1 MDPIPSHKLQLVK
14 QTRKHFLFTNSEPR
28 LQASLK
34 KINTKTLGYCS
45 SPILQSFLDH
55 FKADTLFQKPSG
67 QCWSVVEIA
76 DCMSQGVDFDSCDEG
91 LHNRLL
97 QIRSRILL
105 EFMLSYQA
113 VLSLQ
118 KVTMISFVFH
128 QRITVLP

>member
-1 MDPIPSHKLQLVK
+1 
-14 QTRKHFLFTNSEPR
+14 
-28 LQASLK
+28 
-34 KINTKTLGYCS
+34 
-45 SPILQSFLDH
+45 
-55 FKADTLFQKPSG
+55 
-67 QCWSVVEIA
+67 
-76 DCMSQGVDFDSCDEG
+76 MSQGVDFDSCDEG

-105 EFMLSYQA
+105 EFMLTYQA